1 MDKGP
6 SSWALQ
12 NAMTALMEMRDR
24 LLSEDET
31 IGEDDRLF
39 SDLLDGED
47 SDNALDILRRVI
59 SASIDADNLA
69 KAAKMRKDEI
79 AEREAR
85 FRKRRD
91 GLRNMAFRALDCLRP
106 LKLETAEF
114 TASIRNGQPVVV
126 VTDETLLPEAFV
138 RVKREPDKVLIGA
151 ALKAG
156 NTVDGAEL
164 SNSAPN
170 ISIRTR

>member
-6 SSWALQ
+6 SSWSMQ
-12 NAMTALMEMRDR
+12 NAMTALMEARDR
-24 LLSEDET
+24 LLAEDAT
-31 IGEDDRLF
+31 IADDQRLF
-39 SDLLDGED
+39 HDLLEGET
-47 SDNALDILRRVI
+47 DNALEILERVI
-59 SASIDADNLA
+59 RLSIESDNLA
-69 KAAKMRKDEI
+69 KAAKLRKDEI

-91 GLRNMAFRALDCLRP
+91 GLRAMAFSALDCLRP
-106 LKLETAEF
+106 LKIEREDF

-126 VTDETLLPEAFV
+126 ITDMDKLPSAFV
-138 RVKREPDKVLIGA
+138 RTKVEPDKVLIGA

-156 NTVDGAEL
+156 NAVDGAEL